1 MSIGILTAGGVCPGI
16 NTIVRNI
23 AIHEIQSNNSV
34 YGFMNGYYGLNK
46 NIKKELCIK
55 DINHLHRQ
63 AGSILHTSRERLHV
77 KSAIENLYD
86 LDRLYC
92 IGGNGTL
99 EAAKILSE
107 HSDTNIIGIA
117 KTIDND
123 INDIESFGH
132 DTAIDETSRF
142 IDCAHVEAI
151 SMSATV
157 IVETMGRNSGY
168 IAQQS
173 SIVCDDI
180 VDLCIVKE
188 QNMSCEDYVHMIKH
202 AYAEKSHAVIVMSEG
217 YEEKSKLMKEL
228 KKLLIFPKTIIPG
241 YAVRSVKPNSN
252 DIRLCYRMS
261 QNAYNLASC
270 GEKNFIQGS
279 DKIIPFKDFQ
289 TGEKLVCI

>member
-16 NTIVRNI
+16 NTIIRNI
-23 AIHEIQSNNSV
+23 AINEIQSSNTV
-34 YGFMNGYYGLNK
+34 YGFMDGYYGLNK
-46 NIKKELCIK
+46 NIRKQLNTK
-55 DINHLHRQ
+55 DVNHLHRQ
-63 AGSILHTSRERLHV
+63 PGSILQTSRERLHME
-77 KSAIENLYD
+77 SAIRSLYD
-86 LDRLYC
+86 MDRLYC

-107 HSDTNIIGIA
+107 RSNTNIIGIA

-123 INDIESFGH
+123 IHDIESFGH
-132 DTAIDETSRF
+132 NTAIEETSRF
-142 IDCAHVEAI
+142 IDCAHVEAK

-168 IAQQS
+168 IAKQS

-188 QNMSCEDYVHMIKH
+188 QNMSCEDYIDIIKRT
-202 AYAEKSHAVIVMSEG
+202 YIKKSYAVIVMSEG
-217 YEEKSKLMKEL
+217 YEEKSKLMKHL
-228 KKLLIFPKTIIPG
+228 KKLLIFPKSIVPG
-241 YAVRSVKPNSN
+241 YAVRSVKPNPY
-252 DIRLCYRMS
+252 DIRLCYKMS
-261 QNAYNLASC
+261 QNAYTLASS

-279 DKIIPFKDFQ
+279 DRIIPFKDFK